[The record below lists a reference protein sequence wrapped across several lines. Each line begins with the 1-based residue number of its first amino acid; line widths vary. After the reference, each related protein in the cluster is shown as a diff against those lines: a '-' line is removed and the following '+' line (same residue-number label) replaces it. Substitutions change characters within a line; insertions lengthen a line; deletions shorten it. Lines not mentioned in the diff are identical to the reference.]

1 MAGMIKKLMT
11 SAIAAKVI
19 QEARKPHNQQKIKD
33 FVAQMQAKRK
43 GGAGGQRKPGA
54 RY

>member
-1 MAGMIKKLMT
+1 MAGMIKKLIA
-11 SAIAAKVI
+11 SGVAAKVI
-19 QEARKPHNQQKIKD
+19 QEARNPQNQQKIKD

-43 GGAGGQRKPGA
+43 GSGPGRTKPGT